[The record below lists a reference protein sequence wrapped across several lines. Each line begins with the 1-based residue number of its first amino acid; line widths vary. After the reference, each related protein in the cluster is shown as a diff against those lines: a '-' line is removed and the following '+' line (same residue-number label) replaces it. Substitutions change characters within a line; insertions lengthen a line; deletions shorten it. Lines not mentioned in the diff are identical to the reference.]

1 MSMDILPNNTHVKL
15 GVIMDDLWV
24 STYGSS
30 SQQIQEAIS
39 SAAATADEE
48 LFANGQIEIEFI
60 GADQEPADYGAGSF
74 TSLPMTGIGPHVCS
88 NLMMLQHFHDLWIFN
103 KHCQLR
109 LKKS

>member
-15 GVIMDDLWV
+15 GVVMDDVWV
-24 STYGSS
+24 SNYGVS

-48 LFANGQIEIEFI
+48 LFTNGEIEIEFI

-74 TSLPMTGIGPHVCS
+74 TSSPMTGIGPLVSS
-88 NLMMLQHFHDLWIFN
+88 N
-103 KHCQLR
+103 
-109 LKKS
+109 